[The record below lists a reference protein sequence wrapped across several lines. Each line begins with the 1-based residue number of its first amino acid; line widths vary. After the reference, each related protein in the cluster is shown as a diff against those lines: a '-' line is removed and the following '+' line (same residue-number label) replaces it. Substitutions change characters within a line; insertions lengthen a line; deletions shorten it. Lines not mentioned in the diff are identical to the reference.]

1 MIENLNHD
9 KEELQK
15 ELENKLNDFKS
26 SLINMST
33 MENKIEFQKQN
44 IMELELAKKK
54 SYQMK
59 MKI

>member
-44 IMELELAKKK
+44 IMELELAKKV
-54 SYQMK
+54 
-59 MKI
+59 IR